1 MRDKLKGYVCL
12 LLGMI
17 CAFLLGCYKETGK
30 PVDTHQWL
38 MASLFMMYFLSLGI
52 EKIRKT

>member
-38 MASLFMMYFLSLGI
+38 MASLFMIYFLSLGI